1 MEYLK
6 DRWSEMSRGRRIILL
21 IHPVLFLLALVL
33 HLTLG
38 QQQVASYRDG
48 HLRYE
53 RQGEAAVYSGRVEG
67 YQVKYVV
74 SPGPVVEFWLD
85 GELDSTYT
93 ITEDPTA
100 IPEAGEAPMFGSSE
114 DLIGIEIRKDGG
126 VWFRGAYPAWG
137 GFSAYAPYYW
147 LVDENGKSDSS
158 GSTTI
163 VVGTSTPPPDPAPTP
178 KNILS
183 MADGPE
189 VSRRG
194 STEFILLG
202 LLVSAVCLVTL
213 LFEDQLFRWN
223 LSFQIQDPDR
233 AEPSDWE
240 LFSRWAGWVVLTG
253 VALLC
258 FTLGSGLVPI
268 S

>member
-6 DRWSEMSRGRRIILL
+6 GRWKEMNLGRRIILL
-21 IHPVLFLLALVL
+21 IHPVLSLLALIL
-33 HLTLG
+33 SLTLG

-74 SPGPVVEFWLD
+74 SPGPTVEFWLD
-85 GELDSTYT
+85 GALDGTYT

-100 IPEAGEAPMFGSSE
+100 IPEADKTSMFSNSE
-114 DLIGIEIRKDGG
+114 DLTGIEIQKDGG
-126 VWFRGAYPAWG
+126 VWFRGAYLPY
-137 GFSAYAPYYW
+137 SYPSYYW
-147 LVDENGKSDSS
+147 LVDENGKSDTS

-163 VVGTSTPPPDPAPTP
+163 FVGTSTPPPDPAPTP
-178 KNILS
+178 QNILT
-183 MADGPE
+183 MANGPE
-189 VSRRG
+189 LSRRG
-194 STEFILLG
+194 HTEFILLG
-202 LLVSAVCLVTL
+202 LLASAVCLATL

>member
-6 DRWSEMSRGRRIILL
+6 ERWQEMNLGRRIILL

-33 HLTLG
+33 HLTFG
-38 QQQVASYRDG
+38 QQQVVSYRDG

-53 RQGEAAVYSGRVEG
+53 LQGEAAVYSGRVEG

-74 SPGPVVEFWLD
+74 SPGPTVEFWLD
-85 GELDSTYT
+85 GPVTSTS
-93 ITEDPTA
+93 
-100 IPEAGEAPMFGSSE
+100 FWHSE
-114 DLIGIEIRKDGG
+114 DLIGIEIRKDDS
-126 VWFRGAYPAWG
+126 VWFRGAYLPY
-137 GFSAYAPYYW
+137 SYPSYYW
-147 LVDENGKSDSS
+147 LVDENGKSDTS

>member
-6 DRWSEMSRGRRIILL
+6 DRWQEMSRGRRIILL
-21 IHPVLFLLALVL
+21 IQPVLFLLALTL
-33 HLTLG
+33 SLTLG
-38 QQQVASYRDG
+38 RQQITSYRDG

-53 RQGEAAVYSGRVEG
+53 QQGEAAVYSGRVEG
-67 YQVKYVV
+67 RQVKYVV
-74 SPGPVVEFWLD
+74 SPGPTVEFWLD
-85 GELDSTYT
+85 GALDSAYT

-100 IPEAGEAPMFGSSE
+100 IPEADKAPMFGNSE
-114 DLIGIEIRKDGG
+114 DLVGIEIRKDGG

-137 GFSAYAPYYW
+137 AYSSYYW
-147 LVDENGKSDSS
+147 LVDENGRSDSLDS
-158 GSTTI
+158 ITI
-163 VVGTSTPPPDPAPTP
+163 VGTSTPPPDPAPTP
-178 KNILS
+178 KNILT
-183 MADGPE
+183 MANGPE

-194 STEFILLG
+194 HAEFILLG
-202 LLVSAVCLVTL
+202 LLVGATCLVTL

-223 LSFQIQDPDR
+223 LSFQIQNPYG

-240 LFSRWAGWVVLTG
+240 LFGRWVGWVAMTG